1 VEDWAL
7 LGPEGDGGD
16 GMNYDELRQA
26 HVSSTSL
33 KTFCG
38 GCGHAWPCPTI
49 RLLDENEALK
59 NNHLGEGT
67 FTCTCNSYPHSPNCG
82 LDARLAKVLDENAAL
97 RAWVKQADHTDVT
110 DENGKVCLAYLGDEY
125 ECTCGRDAALGFGDA
140 S

>member
-1 VEDWAL
+1 
-7 LGPEGDGGD
+7 
-16 GMNYDELRQA
+16 MNYDELRQA

-82 LDARLAKVLDENAAL
+82 LDARLAKVLDKNAAL
-97 RAWVKQADHTDVT
+97 RAALRDVYR
-110 DENGKVCLAYLGDEY
+110 EGDG
-125 ECTCGRDAALGFGDA
+125 CAGCVAGQIACDALLSFGDA